1 MQHVRLALRMLRKTP
16 FVTAVAIA
24 SLALGIGANAAIYS
38 LFDQFLIR
46 QLPVR
51 APAELVNLSAPGPKP
66 GSTNCSQA
74 GSCEDV
80 FSYAMFRDLEQQQT
94 SLAGVAGHVS
104 FGANL
109 SVREEAFTGR
119 GMFVSGGYFGTLG
132 ITPALGRLLQPADD
146 AVIGAN
152 YVTVL
157 AHEFW
162 LERFGGDPKVLGQT
176 IIVNGKSLT
185 IIGVAPQG
193 FRGTTLGAEP
203 LLYVPLSMR
212 AAVSTWRPAFEDRRN
227 YWVYVFG
234 RLKPGSSIEQASAG
248 LNTLYKNILVD
259 VEAPLQ
265 QGMSDATMQRFKT
278 KAIAVSAGARGQ
290 SSIHREAKT
299 PLIMLFAITGTVL
312 LIACANI
319 ANLLLARG
327 ASRATEMGVR
337 LALGATRAQLLRQL
351 LTESLVLAVLGGLVS
366 LLVAIWTLQGVA
378 SFMPPEAL
386 ETMDISLRPQI
397 IAFAGLLAVATGI
410 VFGLFPALHSTRS
423 DLISVIRAGAG
434 QITGGGRAASRFRT
448 ALVTVQIALSVALL
462 ISAGLFL
469 KSLVNV
475 SRTDLGL
482 SVDQVATFA
491 ISPMRS
497 GYDSTR
503 AKVLYD
509 RLEQELR
516 GLPGVTDVT
525 SARVAVLAGNNWGND
540 VRVQGF
546 TCLPDTDCNARYN
559 GTGSDYLKTLGMTL
573 LAGRDFTESD
583 RLGSAKV
590 ALVNET
596 FARKFNLGPNPVGKF
611 MARAGPSGQDS
622 LDMQIVGLVKDA
634 KYSDVKDSVP
644 PLFYTPWRQDG
655 SVSALNF
662 YVRTTLP
669 PAEILRGITATMRR
683 LDATVPVEELKT
695 LPQQVKENVFLDRM
709 ISTLAASFAVLA
721 TLLAAVG
728 LYGMLAYTV
737 TQRTREIG
745 VRMALGADAAKVR
758 ALVMRQVG
766 GMTALGT
773 VVGVAAALAL
783 GRAARSQLYQ
793 LEGHDPVVF
802 VLAVVLLV
810 SVALAA
816 GFLPARRAAQVDPMQ
831 ALRYD

>member
-1 MQHVRLALRMLRKTP
+1 MQHIRLALRMLRKTP

-51 APAELVNLSAPGPKP
+51 APSELVNLSAPGPKP
-66 GSTNCSQA
+66 GSTNCGQA
-74 GSCEDV
+74 GDCEQV
-80 FSYAMFRDLEQQQT
+80 FSYPMFRDLEQQQT
-94 SLAGVAGHVS
+94 AFAGIAGHLS

-109 SVREEAFTGR
+109 SVRNEAFSGR
-119 GMFVSGGYFGTLG
+119 GMFVSGGYFGLLG
-132 ITPALGRLLQPADD
+132 VTPAVGRLLQPADD
-146 AVIGAN
+146 AAIGAN
-152 YVTVL
+152 FVTVL
-157 AHEFW
+157 SHAFW
-162 LERFGGDPKVLGQT
+162 MERFGGDPKAVGQT
-176 IIVNGKSLT
+176 LIVNGKTLS
-185 IIGVAPQG
+185 IIGVAPPS

-203 LLYVPLSMR
+203 MLYVPLSMR
-212 AAVSTWRPAFEDRRN
+212 AAVSTWRNQFENRRN

-234 RLKPGSSIEQASAG
+234 RLKPGTSMAQASTQI
-248 LNTLYKNILVD
+248 NRLYSNLLVTI
-259 VEAPLQ
+259 EAPLQ
-265 QGMSDATMQRFKT
+265 EGMSDVTMKRFKARQIGLAPGT
-278 KAIAVSAGARGQ
+278 RGQ

-337 LALGATRAQLLRQL
+337 LALGATRRQLLQQL
-351 LTESLVLAVLGGLVS
+351 LTESLVLALLGGAASLV
-366 LLVAIWTLQGVA
+366 VAIWTLQGVA

-386 ETMDISLRPQI
+386 TTMDISLRPQMI
-397 IAFAGLLAVATGI
+397 LFAGLLAVSTGVI
-410 VFGLFPALHSTRS
+410 FGLFPALHSTRA
-423 DLISVIRAGAG
+423 DLISAIRAGAG

-475 SRTDLGL
+475 SKTDLGL
-482 SVDQVATFA
+482 KVDQVATFSIA
-491 ISPMRS
+491 PMRS

-503 AKVLYD
+503 AKVLYE
-509 RLEQELR
+509 RLEQELS
-516 GLPGVTDVT
+516 GLPGVVVVS
-525 SARVAVLAGNNWGND
+525 SARVPVLSGDNWGTD

-546 TCLPDTDCNARYN
+546 TCLPDTDCNSRYN
-559 GTGSDYLKTLGMTL
+559 AIGSGFLNTLGMTL
-573 LAGRDFTESD
+573 LSGREFTASD
-583 RLGSAKV
+583 RLDGTPV

-596 FARKFNLGPNPVGKF
+596 FARKFNLGTNPVGKF
-611 MARAGPSGQDS
+611 MSRDGKDS
-622 LDMQIVGLVKDA
+622 LNIQIVGFVKDA
-634 KYSDVKDSVP
+634 KYSQVKDSVP
-644 PLFYTPWRQDG
+644 PLFFTPWRQDG
-655 SVSALNF
+655 SVSSLYF
-662 YVRTTLP
+662 YVRATVP
-669 PAEILRGITATMRR
+669 PAELLRGINQAVRK
-683 LDATVPVEELKT
+683 LDPTVPVEDLKT
-695 LPQQVKENVFLDRM
+695 MPQQVKENVFLDRM

-728 LYGMLAYTV
+728 LYGMLAYSV
-737 TQRTREIG
+737 AQRTREIG
-745 VRMALGADAAKVR
+745 VRMALGADAAQVR

-766 GMTALGT
+766 AMTAVGT
-773 VVGVAAALAL
+773 AVGVAAALGL

-802 VLAVVLLV
+802 VLSVVLLV

-816 GFLPARRAAQVDPMQ
+816 GFLPARRAAQIDPMQ
-831 ALRYD
+831 ALRFD